1 MGYRFWRALTLLI
14 ISVVALMRP
23 CNTFALDERAAMRAQ
38 RLGTGNPIA
47 GKQKSAEARCQ
58 ECHGVEGI
66 SSDEKIPNHAGQY
79 ANYLIKQLSNFQT
92 GARKHDTMSIMAED
106 LNAKDMADIAAYFAS
121 LKPMQ
126 GEGGH
131 DSPQALQLFLNGDSS
146 RNIPAC
152 VSCHAANAAGQLTP
166 EMVYPR
172 LAGQRRVYL
181 RNELVNWKLGERSNS
196 PAGVMQQ
203 VAKTL
208 SDAEIDALANYIS
221 GL

>member
-1 MGYRFWRALTLLI
+1 MAEWHKRSKAVLSIPLAVLLFTGHA
-14 ISVVALMRP
+14 VAS
-23 CNTFALDERAAMRAQ
+23 DELAAQ
-38 RLGTGNPIA
+38 RLGTGNPLA
-47 GKQKSAEARCQ
+47 GKLKSAEARCQ
-58 ECHGVEGI
+58 ECHGIEGI
-66 SSDEKIPNHAGQY
+66 SSDEKIPNHAGQH
-79 ANYLIKQLSNFQT
+79 ANYLIKQLTDFQT

-106 LNAKDMADIAAYFAS
+106 LSAKDKADIAAYFAS

-131 DSPQALQLFLNGDSS
+131 ESPQALQLLVYGDAS

-152 VSCHAANAAGQLTP
+152 VSCHAANLLGKLTP
-166 EMVYPR
+166 DVIYPR

-181 RNELVNWKLGERSNS
+181 RNQLVNWKLGERSNS

-208 SDAEIDALANYIS
+208 DDTEIDALANYIS